1 MPSNT
6 RTSYMNVARI
16 VRTHG
21 KRGEVVVAAL
31 DGLPFSLHAGM
42 RVCLTPPALKQDRF
56 RTVTSVTQTA
66 GWPLVTFEGVSS
78 IGDAEELVGKLVL
91 ARAEEVPQAAREREV
106 CSSAGR
112 EVVDDEHGELGT
124 IVEVM
129 RLPANDV
136 WRVEGPYGEV
146 LLPVI
151 DDVVGDI
158 PAEGPIHVHVL
169 PGLMPQAGDAQ

>member
-6 RTSYMNVARI
+6 RSSYMNVARI

-31 DGLPFSLHAGM
+31 DGLPFALRAGM
-42 RVCLTPPALKQDRF
+42 RVCLTPPALKAERF
-56 RTVTSVTQTA
+56 RTVASVTQTA
-66 GWPLVTFEGVSS
+66 GWPLVAFEGVST

-91 ARAEEVPQAAREREV
+91 ARRDEVPEAARERDV
-106 CSSAGR
+106 VSAVGR
-112 EVVDDEHGELGT
+112 EVTDAERGSIGT
-124 IVEVM
+124 VAEVM
-129 RLPANDV
+129 QLPANDV

-151 DDVVGDI
+151 DDVVGEI
-158 PAEGPIHVHVL
+158 PAEGPIAVHVL
-169 PGLMPQAGDAQ
+169 PGLMPQEEGR